1 METTTN
7 KMSPY
12 ATQFFNKLSKYLDT
26 QLYYYGSIQRADYF
40 PEYSDI
46 DVDIFTDTES
56 GTISKLQHFLG
67 VPKRDFR
74 KFVYK
79 LHKTGEMVY
88 GHKVKYA
95 DITNKFAIEISIYN
109 EKYKDNVLYEHNS
122 KLVLPFYV
130 TILLIILKTFYYR
143 LGILPEPVYDYLKN
157 IIMNYLVE
165 GTDVEFVVI
174 DIKKE

>member
-1 METTTN
+1 METSKN

-26 QLYYYGSIQRADYF
+26 PLYYYGSIQRPDYF
-40 PEYSDI
+40 PAYSDI

-56 GTISKLQHFLG
+56 GTITKLQHFLG

-79 LHKTGEMVY
+79 LHETGEMVHGY
-88 GHKVKYA
+88 KVKYA
-95 DITNKFAIEISIYN
+95 DIKNKFAIEISIYN
-109 EKYKDNVLYEHNS
+109 EKYKENVLREHNS
-122 KLVLPFYV
+122 KSVLPFYV

-143 LGILPEPVYDYLKN
+143 LGILPESLYDYFKI

-165 GTDVEFVVI
+165 GKDVEFVVI